1 MTPEMRMALV
11 VAALFRDTPGKPRG
25 TLARPDQRARLA
37 ADKPLAAYFAS
48 VAAAGDDGWAE
59 ERARMVDRLK
69 DLPPEQRGDPQNVYA
84 IAELMPTW
92 RAWGQVLVDAGK
104 ND

>member
-1 MTPEMRMALV
+1 MRLALV

-25 TLARPDQRARLA
+25 TLARPDQRALLA

-48 VAAAGDDGWAE
+48 VDAAGADGWAE
-59 ERARMVDRLK
+59 ERMRLVDRLK
-69 DLPPEQRGDPQNVYA
+69 GLRPEERGDPQNVYA

-92 RAWGQVLVDAGK
+92 RAWGQVLVDAGR
-104 ND
+104 